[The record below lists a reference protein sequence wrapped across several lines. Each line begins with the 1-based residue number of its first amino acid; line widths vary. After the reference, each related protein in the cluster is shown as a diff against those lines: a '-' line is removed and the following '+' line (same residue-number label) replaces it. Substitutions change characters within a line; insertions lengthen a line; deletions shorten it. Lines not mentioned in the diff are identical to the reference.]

1 MILDLLSERNEGLRG
16 KDDFRGL
23 TKFSTDRRPGNQRRR
38 EMVLARLEAVP

>member
-23 TKFSTDRRPGNQRRR
+23 TKFSTDRRPGNQKGRKL
-38 EMVLARLEAVP
+38 VLARLEVVP